1 MASLLAIYGD
11 RGSNQK
17 LKKGGFMISTVV
29 IEAGLSTKKCKLKKF
44 ALLP

>member
-17 LKKGGFMISTVV
+17 LKKEGFMISAVV
-29 IEAGLSTKKCKLKKF
+29 IGCIEAGLITKN
-44 ALLP
+44 AN